1 MASET
6 KAQRVERIKH
16 EKDGLDVIDA
26 IAEYARNGEQP
37 HPDDID
43 RFKWYGL
50 YTQNRSLQDEDDPTL
65 YFMLRVKLEAG
76 EVTTEQLK
84 TLGYISTAYAR
95 RSADITTRQD
105 LQFHWIEVRHL
116 PTIFALLERVG
127 LSTKMAAGDCPRNVV
142 SCPVDGID
150 HGAVADVRPLVQAVN
165 ALFRDNRD
173 FSNLPRKFKIGISGC
188 RKHCVSHEIQDLSFT
203 AVDHPSG
210 RVLFDVSVGGGLAK
224 NRRIASHIGF
234 ATSEQIVPI
243 AKAVAT
249 LYRDGG
255 NRENRSKARLG
266 HLVDA
271 WGLDLFVA
279 RLHALQGFELIAPRK
294 HAYTPYARRGHFGAH
309 ASTVEGKSY
318 IGCAVTS
325 GRIGGGGLLQL
336 AKIMERHRAQ
346 TVKLTTTQNAVVL
359 DVPDSRVGA
368 VVGELEHAGL
378 SPNPTPF
385 QARTLACTGLNFC
398 KFAISET
405 KELARDIVDY
415 LNERFPDFSEPVSIS
430 VNGCPNACAHPH
442 IVDIGFVGAVLK
454 RGDERISGFELIF
467 GGHLEGDR
475 SAFGEKSGIKVAPD
489 EAAGIIE
496 NLLLQYLSSSYETF
510 GVFLREHAYDTAAI
524 SAVA

>member
-1 MASET
+1 MVSET
-6 KAQRVERIKH
+6 KAQRVERIKR
-16 EKDGLDVIDA
+16 EKDGLDVIGA
-26 IAEYARNGEQP
+26 IAEYARSGSDL

-50 YTQNRSLQDEDDPTL
+50 YTQNRNLQDEEDPTL

-84 TLGYISTAYAR
+84 TLGYISNSYAR
-95 RSADITTRQD
+95 STADITTRQD

-116 PTIFALLERVG
+116 PVIFALLEHVG

-150 HGAVADVRPLVQAVN
+150 HGAVSDVRPLVRAVN

-188 RKHCVSHEIQDLSFT
+188 RNHCISHEIQDLSFT

-224 NRRIASHIGF
+224 NRRIASHIGY
-234 ATSEQIVPI
+234 ATAEQVVPI
-243 AKAVAT
+243 AEAVAT
-249 LYRDGG
+249 LYRDEG

-271 WGLDLFVA
+271 WGLDAFVA
-279 RLHALQGFELIAPRK
+279 QLHALLGFELLPPQVQ
-294 HAYTPYARRGHFGAH
+294 AYTPYALRGHFGAH
-309 ASTVEGKSY
+309 ASSVEGRSY

-325 GRIGGGGLLQL
+325 GRIGGGGLLRL
-336 AKIMERHRAQ
+336 AKAMQRHRAERA
-346 TVKLTTTQNAVVL
+346 KFTTTQNLVVL
-359 DVPDSRVGA
+359 DVPESRVGA
-368 VVGELEHAGL
+368 MTGELELAGL

-385 QARTLACTGLNFC
+385 KARTLACTGLNFC

-405 KELARDIVDY
+405 KELAREIVDY
-415 LNERFPDFSEPVSIS
+415 LNARFPDFTEPVSIS

-442 IVDIGFVGAVLK
+442 IVDIGFVGTVLK
-454 RGDERISGFELIF
+454 RGERRISGFELIF
-467 GGHLEGDR
+467 GGHLEGER
-475 SAFGEKSGIKVAPD
+475 SAFGEKSGIKVAPE

-496 NLLLQYLSSSYETF
+496 RLLLQYLDSGYETF
-510 GVFLREHAYDTAAI
+510 GAFLREQAYDTSAI